1 MEDDYYLD
9 TDIKAQYELDEK
21 IHIGALFFCKDKNY
35 YKNRYIIKNMK

>member
-21 IHIGALFFCKDKNY
+21 IHIVLYFFV
-35 YKNRYIIKNMK
+35 RIRIIIKIGIL